1 MKITIATGP
10 IFPVPAVR
18 GGAVQR
24 LWDGLAREFVQRGHE
39 VTIFAREFPGQ
50 ATEET
55 VDGIRYVRRGGYEQS
70 TSIKRDLVQCL
81 LYALK
86 TARHVTPGDVVV
98 TNDFWMPAI
107 LPWLNGKVG
116 RVIASIARFPKRQF
130 FLYKKCAAIAP
141 VSGSV
146 ARGIRDQTPCI
157 ADKVTVVPNCVDA
170 AFLDPLPSKQ
180 PKAVVRV
187 LFVGRIHPEK
197 GLGLLAN
204 ALRLLAARDQ
214 KTKRPQDEELGWE
227 CVLVGPVKQSEGG
240 GGEMFA
246 EELKQQVAGLP
257 VRFRSPVYSP
267 RELAAVYDTGD
278 ILLYPSVAETGEAMP
293 LAPLEGMAR
302 GLVPVVSDIAAFRE
316 YLEPG
321 ANGIVFDHRTP
332 QAAANLAASLR
343 DLIGDPAR
351 RERMGTAARQTAEN
365 FSPAAV
371 ADKYLQ
377 LFEKVISGT

>member
-1 MKITIATGP
+1 
-10 IFPVPAVR
+10 
-18 GGAVQR
+18 
-24 LWDGLAREFVQRGHE
+24 
-39 VTIFAREFPGQ
+39 
-50 ATEET
+50 
-55 VDGIRYVRRGGYEQS
+55 
-70 TSIKRDLVQCL
+70 
-81 LYALK
+81 
-86 TARHVTPGDVVV
+86 
-98 TNDFWMPAI
+98 
-107 LPWLNGKVG
+107 
-116 RVIASIARFPKRQF
+116 
-130 FLYKKCAAIAP
+130 
-141 VSGSV
+141 
-146 ARGIRDQTPCI
+146 
-157 ADKVTVVPNCVDA
+157 
-170 AFLDPLPSKQ
+170 
-180 PKAVVRV
+180 
-187 LFVGRIHPEK
+187 
-197 GLGLLAN
+197 
-204 ALRLLAARDQ
+204 
-214 KTKRPQDEELGWE
+214 
-227 CVLVGPVKQSEGG
+227 
-240 GGEMFA
+240 MFA
-246 EELKQQVAGLP
+246 EELKRQLAGLP